1 MKARTTGTFAILA
14 VAVAGAVA
22 LVLSRSAC
30 REAVYPVERAKLAAE
45 AEKVLMAT
53 GGVNPVYFY
62 TTPQMMKPVVHDVI
76 RLAGG
81 DVIWTYA
88 YLD

>member
-1 MKARTTGTFAILA
+1 
-14 VAVAGAVA
+14 
-22 LVLSRSAC
+22 
-30 REAVYPVERAKLAAE
+30 
-45 AEKVLMAT
+45 MAT

-62 TTPQMMKPVVHDVI
+62 TTPQMMKPAVHDVI